1 MKCRKK
7 WDLEFLKTQLNAS
20 FMQTEYRDHRKNILI
35 DSAISKMSEHYANAI
50 IYNNQKKAETEI
62 RKKNDKIDELHK
74 EINKIYTEISVIRSN
89 PELLL
94 KKSSEERRKFVMPCQ
109 SNGCRGMLSSSYKC
123 DLCEKYTCAQCF
135 AAIIGEKA
143 DHACKQDDIDTADEL
158 RRNSKPCP
166 QCGAR
171 ISKIDGCD
179 QMWCVECKTAFSWNR
194 GTIETGNVHNPHF
207 FQWMRTN
214 GGQMGGGACGR
225 DNNRDAIVSIKDT
238 TSAFARFS
246 NICANYVHNYE
257 KKAKVFE
264 SHHELALT
272 TFASFKKIN
281 KKFYSTINDVE
292 NYFFKFYRFIN
303 HVDGVDLRHIRTA
316 IQVREDDNVLFY
328 KYILN
333 ECDKDV
339 LADFLI
345 KRDVLNVKDIAYR
358 DILDAFVIA
367 GRQIID
373 EFNKEF
379 SEVLSR
385 SVKEKIGTLWTMVS
399 RESPSR
405 LNTTQIDIHNN
416 LFFFVYETV
425 ELYIHNVEIFETGQQ
440 KVLDIINKYYRIID
454 NYTNYTNLEIMR
466 YFVLYNIRRQAVVW
480 NHSHGAE
487 ETLRFDTKSE
497 IVQKMKEY
505 SEKIEKESVANTW
518 V

>member
-1 MKCRKK
+1 
-7 WDLEFLKTQLNAS
+7 
-20 FMQTEYRDHRKNILI
+20 
-35 DSAISKMSEHYANAI
+35 
-50 IYNNQKKAETEI
+50 
-62 RKKNDKIDELHK
+62 
-74 EINKIYTEISVIRSN
+74 
-89 PELLL
+89 
-94 KKSSEERRKFVMPCQ
+94 
-109 SNGCRGMLSSSYKC
+109 
-123 DLCEKYTCAQCF
+123 
-135 AAIIGEKA
+135 
-143 DHACKQDDIDTADEL
+143 
-158 RRNSKPCP
+158 
-166 QCGAR
+166 
-171 ISKIDGCD
+171 
-179 QMWCVECKTAFSWNR
+179 
-194 GTIETGNVHNPHF
+194 
-207 FQWMRTN
+207 
-214 GGQMGGGACGR
+214 
-225 DNNRDAIVSIKDT
+225 
-238 TSAFARFS
+238 
-246 NICANYVHNYE
+246 
-257 KKAKVFE
+257 
-264 SHHELALT
+264 
-272 TFASFKKIN
+272 
-281 KKFYSTINDVE
+281 
-292 NYFFKFYRFIN
+292 
-303 HVDGVDLRHIRTA
+303 
-316 IQVREDDNVLFY
+316 
-328 KYILN
+328 
-333 ECDKDV
+333 V

-518 V
+518 A